1 MKRRTLLAST
11 FVIAAPAGSAAAQR
25 PAKVMRIGWLTAQ
38 GAPSLAPYV
47 RVFRAALADL
57 GYVEGRN
64 LVIEFRYGE
73 DAIDRVPALAAELL
87 RVPVDLIV
95 AQGAAVF
102 DISRLG
108 LTVPIVYVYS
118 GDPVAA
124 GFAESLARPHANMTG
139 LTFMAVEFNGKR
151 LELLREILPG
161 LRRVAILANPEH
173 PGEQREL
180 GNSEEIGRQL
190 GLNIQY
196 FPARSVEELVAVLGR
211 MGTAPPQAISVFAD
225 GFAVQNRRTII
236 DFAMRLRVPVISGWP
251 VFAQSGALCSYGPRL
266 GDSYRRLAYYVD
278 RVLNGAKPADLP
290 IEQPT
295 TFEMV
300 VNLKTAAALGL
311 TIPPAVLLR
320 ADTVIQ

>member
-11 FVIAAPAGSAAAQR
+11 IVIAARSGSAVAQDT
-25 PAKVMRIGWLTAQ
+25 AKVMRIGWLTAQ

-64 LVIEFRYGE
+64 LVIDFRYGE
-73 DAIDRVPALAAELL
+73 DAIDRVPALVAELVRL
-87 RVPVDLIV
+87 PVDLIV

-102 DISRLG
+102 EISRLG
-108 LTVPIVYVYS
+108 LPMPIVYVYS

-124 GFAESLARPHANMTG
+124 GFAESLARPRANMTG

-151 LELLREILPG
+151 LELLREIVPG

-173 PGEQREL
+173 PGEPREL

-211 MGTAPPQAISVFAD
+211 LGTAQPQAISVFAD
-225 GFAVQNRRTII
+225 GFAVQNRKTII

-251 VFAQSGALCSYGPRL
+251 VFAHSGALCSYGPRL
-266 GDSYRRLAYYVD
+266 SDSYRRLAYYVD
-278 RVLNGAKPADLP
+278 RVLKGAKPAELP

-300 VNLKTAAALGL
+300 LNLKAAAALGL

-320 ADTVIQ
+320 ADAVIQ

>member
-11 FVIAAPAGSAAAQR
+11 FVIAALSGSAAAQR